1 MHPVTIKNQA
11 KLHNWI
17 RDRLLHEFPDA
28 DAETIKDTLEGLTD
42 LPEILASVIRSA
54 LIDQA
59 LILGLR
65 ERIEEMKFR
74 LERIEIR
81 GTKKRQLALDAMN
94 EAGLTK
100 LEQPDFTASTRPGT
114 PALVISAEDAIPATY
129 WIPQPPKIDRQSM
142 LAGLKRGLEIPGALL
157 SNPKP
162 VLVVRTK

>member
-1 MHPVTIKNQA
+1 MHPVKHQA

-42 LPEILASVIRSA
+42 LPEILAGVIRSA

-74 LERIEIR
+74 LERIEMR
-81 GTKKRQLALDAMN
+81 GTKKRQLALDAMQ
-94 EAGLTK
+94 EAGLSK

-114 PALVISAEDAIPATY
+114 PSLIISAEDAIPATY

-142 LAGLKRGLEIPGALL
+142 LASLKRGLEIPGALL

>member
-1 MHPVTIKNQA
+1 MHPVKHQA

-42 LPEILASVIRSA
+42 LPEILAGVIRSA

-81 GTKKRQLALDAMN
+81 GTKKRQLALDAMQ
-94 EAGLTK
+94 EAGLSK
-100 LEQPDFTASTRPGT
+100 LEQPDFTAST
-114 PALVISAEDAIPATY
+114 AIRSEPCAVMMMTSG
-129 WIPQPPKIDRQSM
+129 P
-142 LAGLKRGLEIPGALL
+142 LL
-157 SNPKP
+157 FMSPE
-162 VLVVRTK
+162 TF

>member
-1 MHPVTIKNQA
+1 MHPVKHQA

-42 LPEILASVIRSA
+42 LPEILAGVIRSA

-74 LERIEIR
+74 LERSEIR
-81 GTKKRQLALDAMN
+81 GTKKRQLALDAMQ
-94 EAGLTK
+94 EAGLSK

-114 PALVISAEDAIPATY
+114 PSLIISAEDAIPATY

-142 LAGLKRGLEIPGALL
+142 LASLKRGLEIPGALL

>member
-1 MHPVTIKNQA
+1 MHPTAVKNQA

-42 LPEILASVIRSA
+42 LPELLASVIRSA
-54 LIDQA
+54 LMDQA

-74 LERIEIR
+74 LERIETR
-81 GTKKRQLALDAMN
+81 GTKKRQLALEAMN
-94 EAGLTK
+94 EAGLAN
-100 LEQPDFTASTRPGT
+100 LEQPDFTVSTRPGT
-114 PALVISAEDAIPATY
+114 PSLIVSSEETIPETY
-129 WIPQPPKIDRQSM
+129 WIPQPPKLDRQSM
-142 LAGLKRGLEIPGALL
+142 LASLKRGIEIPGALL

>member
-42 LPEILASVIRSA
+42 LPELLAGVIRSA
-54 LIDQA
+54 LMDQA

-74 LERIEIR
+74 LERIEAR

-100 LEQPDFTASTRPGT
+100 LEQPDFTVSTRPGT
-114 PALVISAEDAIPATY
+114 SSLIVSSEKAIPETY
-129 WIPQPPKIDRQSM
+129 WIPQPPKLDRQLM
-142 LAGLKRGLEIPGALL
+142 LAGLRRGIQIPGALL
-157 SNPKP
+157 SDPKP
-162 VLVVRTK
+162 ILVVRTK

>member
-1 MHPVTIKNQA
+1 MHPVKHQA

-42 LPEILASVIRSA
+42 LPEILAGVIRSA

-74 LERIEIR
+74 LERIEMR
-81 GTKKRQLALDAMN
+81 GTKKRQLALDAMQ
-94 EAGLTK
+94 EAGLSK

-114 PALVISAEDAIPATY
+114 PSLIISAEDAIPATY
-129 WIPQPPKIDRQSM
+129 WIPQPPRIDRQTM
-142 LAGLKRGLEIPGALL
+142 LASLKRGLEIPGALL

>member
-1 MHPVTIKNQA
+1 MHPVKHQA

-17 RDRLLHEFPDA
+17 RDRHLHEFPDA

-42 LPEILASVIRSA
+42 LPEILAGVIRSA

-74 LERIEIR
+74 LERIEMR
-81 GTKKRQLALDAMN
+81 GTKKRQLALDAMQ
-94 EAGLTK
+94 EAGLSK

-114 PALVISAEDAIPATY
+114 PSLIISAEDAIPATY
-129 WIPQPPKIDRQSM
+129 RIPQPPKIDRQSM
-142 LAGLKRGLEIPGALL
+142 LASLKRGLEIPGALL

>member
-1 MHPVTIKNQA
+1 MHPVKHQA

-42 LPEILASVIRSA
+42 LPEILAGVIRSA

-81 GTKKRQLALDAMN
+81 GTKKRQLALDAMQ
-94 EAGLTK
+94 EAGLSK

-114 PALVISAEDAIPATY
+114 PSLIISAEDAIPATY

-142 LAGLKRGLEIPGALL
+142 LASLKRGLEIPGALL

>member
-1 MHPVTIKNQA
+1 MHPVKHQA

-42 LPEILASVIRSA
+42 LPEILAGVIRSA

-81 GTKKRQLALDAMN
+81 GTKKRQLALDAMQ
-94 EAGLTK
+94 EAGLSK
-100 LEQPDFTASTRPGT
+100 LERPDFTASTRPGT
-114 PALVISAEDAIPATY
+114 PSLIISAEDAIPATY

-142 LAGLKRGLEIPGALL
+142 LASLKRGLEIPGALL

>member
-1 MHPVTIKNQA
+1 MHPVKHQA

-42 LPEILASVIRSA
+42 LPEILAGVIRSA

-81 GTKKRQLALDAMN
+81 GTKKRQLALDAMQ
-94 EAGLTK
+94 EAGLSK

-114 PALVISAEDAIPATY
+114 PSLIISAEDAIPATY
-129 WIPQPPKIDRQSM
+129 RIPQPPKIDRQSM
-142 LAGLKRGLEIPGALL
+142 LESLKRGLEIPGALL

>member
-1 MHPVTIKNQA
+1 MHPVKNQA

-17 RDRLLHEFPDA
+17 RDRLMH
-28 DAETIKDTLEGLTD
+28 
-42 LPEILASVIRSA
+42 
-54 LIDQA
+54 
-59 LILGLR
+59 
-65 ERIEEMKFR
+65 EMKFR
-74 LERIEIR
+74 LERIEMR
-81 GTKKRQLALDAMN
+81 GTKKRQLALEAMN

-114 PALVISAEDAIPATY
+114 PSLLISAEEAIPAIY

>member
-1 MHPVTIKNQA
+1 MHPVKHQA

-42 LPEILASVIRSA
+42 LPEILAGVIRSA

-74 LERIEIR
+74 LERIEMR
-81 GTKKRQLALDAMN
+81 GTKKRQLALDAMQ
-94 EAGLTK
+94 EAGLSK

-114 PALVISAEDAIPATY
+114 PSLIISAEDAIPATY

-142 LAGLKRGLEIPGALL
+142 LESLKRGLEIPGALL